1 MSVPIPLGLAQPDAI
16 NHARVVQGI
25 AQDRVLFTEQCLEES
40 GIRVE
45 AGAIENRVLRIQ
57 EVRDGSLE
65 FFVEVLGPANKSHG
79 RHAVPVR
86 ADGLGRRFHDRRMVR
101 QAKIVIRAQIDDR
114 GGTHCSL
121 VAMGRNPYR
130 AALRAEQDTFVLVE
144 AGFPDVIQLPVNERF
159 DLLVSHD

>member
-1 MSVPIPLGLAQPDAI
+1 MSIPIPLGLAQPDAI

-65 FFVEVLGPANKSHG
+65 FFVEVL
-79 RHAVPVR
+79 VPQINRTDAMPYPCVR
-86 ADGLGRRFHDRRMVR
+86 TAW
-101 QAKIVIRAQIDDR
+101 
-114 GGTHCSL
+114 
-121 VAMGRNPYR
+121 
-130 AALRAEQDTFVLVE
+130 AAASTT
-144 AGFPDVIQLPVNERF
+144 AGWFARPR
-159 DLLVSHD
+159 